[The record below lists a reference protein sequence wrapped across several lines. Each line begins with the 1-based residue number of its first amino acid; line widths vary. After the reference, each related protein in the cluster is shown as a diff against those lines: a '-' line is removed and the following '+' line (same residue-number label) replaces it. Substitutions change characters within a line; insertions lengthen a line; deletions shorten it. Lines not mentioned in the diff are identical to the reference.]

1 MNLKSY
7 HETMLKYADVKRFF
21 ERWTADPNFKN
32 DLRSDTPGTLARYGL
47 KINPADIESL
57 LQEEEYGEQALQSP
71 ALRAMWQ
78 ITQSKAG
85 LLSAFYQKESLPA
98 DRRMLLWRER
108 QIARQLLDLGPF
120 HTHFNLHASLTV
132 ELTQGCSVGCWFCA
146 LSPDSLKSAFVYDE
160 KNAEMWHASLLI
172 LRDKLGAGAKSG
184 FLYWATDPLDNPD
197 YEKFCLDFYDLIGVF
212 PPTTTALGLK
222 DPART
227 RALLKMAE
235 ARDCW
240 LNRFSVLSIGLM
252 GKVHDEF
259 SSEELALVECVPLNK
274 QANLAYGNA
283 GRFRERAIKDPSLLE
298 TQRTK
303 LKHAPWYENDPQYK
317 ESEDYP
323 HSSIGCVTGF
333 LVNMCTRN
341 VQLISPCTADD
352 RWPLGYIIF
361 GEEHFSSAE
370 ELSEALERLMHTHM
384 PVEVEPHYRIGF
396 YKWLKYEPLTDG
408 FSIRGR
414 FNQQLVFRDDSRADF
429 YSLLGQLINDDRLN
443 ASQIAQQ
450 VQEQLG
456 YEPELTFDALN
467 HLHQKGI
474 LDEYVYQHA

>member
-7 HETMLKYADVKRFF
+7 HDRMLKYADVKRFF
-21 ERWTADPNFKN
+21 ERWTADPDFKS
-32 DLRSDTPGTLARYGL
+32 DLRADTQGTLARYNL

-57 LQEEEYGEQALQSP
+57 LQEEESSEKAFQSP
-71 ALRAMWQ
+71 ALQAMWQ
-78 ITQSKAG
+78 IAQSKTAW
-85 LLSAFYQKESLPA
+85 LSAFYQKESLPV

-120 HTHFNLHASLTV
+120 HAYSNIHSSLTI

-146 LSPDSLKSAFVYDE
+146 LSPDSLKGVFVYDE
-160 KNAEMWHASLLI
+160 ENAAMWHKALCV
-172 LRDKLGAGAKSG
+172 LRDKLGDGAKSG

-197 YEKFCLDFYDLIGVF
+197 YEKFCLDFHNVIGVF
-212 PPTTTALGLK
+212 PPTTTALCLK

-235 ARDCW
+235 VRDCW

-252 GKVHDEF
+252 GRVHEEF

-283 GRFRERAIKDPSLLE
+283 GRFRERALKDPTLLE
-298 TQRTK
+298 TQRRK
-303 LKHAPWYENDPQYK
+303 LKHAPWYESDPQYK
-317 ESEDYP
+317 DSEDYP

-333 LVNMCTRN
+333 LINMCARN

-361 GEEHFSSAE
+361 GSSHFSSAE
-370 ELSEALERLMHTHM
+370 ELSDVLERLMRDCM
-384 PVEVEPHYRIGF
+384 KIEIEPDYRISF
-396 YKWLKYEPLTDG
+396 YRWLKYEPLADG
-408 FSIRGR
+408 FNVRGR
-414 FNQQLVFRDDSRADF
+414 FNQHLAFRDDSSASF
-429 YSLLGQLINDDRLN
+429 YSLLGRLINDGSMK

-450 VQEQLG
+450 VQEHLG
-456 YEPELTFDALN
+456 CDPQLTFNALN
-467 HLHQKGI
+467 ELHRKGI
-474 LDEYVYQHA
+474 LDEYVYEHA

>member
-21 ERWTADPNFKN
+21 ECWTADPNFKN

-57 LQEEEYGEQALQSP
+57 LQEEENSEKAFQSP
-71 ALRAMWQ
+71 ALQAMWQ
-78 ITQSKAG
+78 IAQSKTAW
-85 LLSAFYQKESLPA
+85 LSAFYQKESLPD

-120 HTHFNLHASLTV
+120 HARSNIHSSLTI

-146 LSPDSLKSAFVYDE
+146 LSPDSLKGVFVYDE
-160 KNAEMWHASLLI
+160 KNAEMWRKALRI

-212 PPTTTALGLK
+212 PPTTTALCLK
-222 DPART
+222 DPTRT

-235 ARDCW
+235 ERDCW

-252 GKVHDEF
+252 GRVHNEF

-283 GRFRERAIKDPSLLE
+283 GRFRERAIKDPALLE
-298 TQRTK
+298 TQRKK
-303 LKHAPWYENDPQYK
+303 LRHAPWYENDPQYK
-317 ESEDYP
+317 DSEDYP
-323 HSSIGCVTGF
+323 NSSIGCVTGF
-333 LVNMCTRN
+333 LVNMRTRN
-341 VQLISPCTADD
+341 VQLISPCAADD

-361 GEEHFSSAE
+361 GSENFSSAE
-370 ELSEALERLMHTHM
+370 EFSDVLERLMRAHM
-384 PVEVEPHYRIGF
+384 PVEIEPHYRIGF
-396 YKWLKYEPLTDG
+396 HKWLKYEPLADG
-408 FSIRGR
+408 FSVRGR
-414 FNQQLVFRDDSRADF
+414 FNQQLAFRDDSRASF
-429 YSLLGQLINDDRLN
+429 YSLLGRLINDGRLN

-450 VQEQLG
+450 VQQQLG
-456 YEPELTFDALN
+456 YDPESTFNTLN
-467 HLHQKGI
+467 QSHQKGI
-474 LDEYVYQHA
+474 LDEYAYEHA